1 MELSSKETPI
11 RVLMD
16 HPEGRG
22 KRFCIRARRV
32 AVPFA
37 IGPFPENAPDIRS
50 ADKSHLRDG
59 LLDMLTGATEHWSH
73 EEKLDGLPVEAL
85 PLADLVAQM
94 QGRATARPE
103 VFLKGDRMLGDF
115 SFGEGQNY

>member
-1 MELSSKETPI
+1 
-11 RVLMD
+11 MD
-16 HPEGRG
+16 RPEGCG

-85 PLADLVAQM
+85 TLADLVAQM

-115 SFGEGQNY
+115 SFGEGHNY

>member
-37 IGPFPENAPDIRS
+37 IGPLKIFHDRI
-50 ADKSHLRDG
+50 KCV
-59 LLDMLTGATEHWSH
+59 ATYINFH
-73 EEKLDGLPVEAL
+73 
-85 PLADLVAQM
+85 
-94 QGRATARPE
+94 
-103 VFLKGDRMLGDF
+103 
-115 SFGEGQNY
+115 